1 MSLSLSIIIP
11 AYNVAAYLDVCL
23 ECVLAQQLSEE
34 QYEVIVV
41 DDGSTDST
49 PLIADTWKER
59 MPHLT
64 VIHQTNQGLSMARN
78 NGIQLATG
86 QYILFLDADDTLQ
99 SQSLAHPLELAI
111 EHHLD
116 VLRFQ
121 YGVYDESGKKQQTG
135 YTWGPRETVMD
146 GKTYLSKQ
154 KVFRAYAWT
163 YLVRR
168 TLITDVD
175 YPLWFEKGVYYED
188 VRWTPVMLWHAQR
201 LMICDDEV
209 YQYKLRTGSITHTLT
224 LQQVQTN
231 IEHQFQTLERLQ
243 QLKDEYQSWEL
254 FDRQIW
260 NMCESIITTVAKR
273 DYMNRENYL
282 KRLKPTIQFTPYN
295 ARLFGWID
303 CIKIDIIRLSA
314 KLYCILRHYY

>member
-11 AYNVAAYLDVCL
+11 AYNVAAYLDACL
-23 ECVLAQQLSEE
+23 ESVLAQQLAKE

-49 PLIADTWKER
+49 PFIADSWKKR
-59 MPHLT
+59 IVNLT

-78 NGIQLATG
+78 NGIQQATG

-99 SQSLAHPLELAI
+99 AQSLTHPLGLAI
-111 EHHLD
+111 EHQLD

-121 YGVYDESGKKQQTG
+121 YGVYDESGKKKQTSC
-135 YTWGPRETVMD
+135 TWGPRETVMD

-168 TLITDVD
+168 TLITDAD

-201 LMICDDEV
+201 VMICDDEV
-209 YQYKLRTGSITHTLT
+209 YLYKLRTGSITHTLT

-231 IEHQFQTLERLQ
+231 IKHQFQTLERLQ
-243 QLKDEYQSWEL
+243 QLKDKYQSWEL

-273 DYMNRENYL
+273 DYINRDNYL
-282 KRLKPTIQFTPYN
+282 KRLKPTIQSTPYN

-303 CIKIDIIRLSA
+303 CIKIGIIRLSA